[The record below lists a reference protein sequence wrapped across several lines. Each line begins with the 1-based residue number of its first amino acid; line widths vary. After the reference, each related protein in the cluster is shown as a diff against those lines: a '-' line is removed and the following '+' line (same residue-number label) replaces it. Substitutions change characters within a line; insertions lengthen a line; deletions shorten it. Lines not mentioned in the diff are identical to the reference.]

1 MEDRWNAEEYARNS
15 SAQWKWAVEAI
26 EKIHLQKG
34 EQVLD
39 IGCGDGKVTALLARR
54 VPDGGVVGIDRSD
67 EMVEYARKAFPLS
80 DYPNLT
86 FEQMDALDI
95 DFQERFDVV
104 FSNATLHWVSNHRRV
119 LTGIRTAL
127 KQGGRFFL
135 SMGGRG
141 NARDVIAA
149 FEQVIELNNWRRYF
163 VDFTFPYAF
172 FGVEE
177 YQTWLAEAG
186 LRAWRVELIPKDM
199 THPGPAGLVGWLR
212 TTWLPYLER
221 VPAETREVFLNQVVT
236 RYFENHPMDKGGQTH
251 VGMVRLEAVGER

>member
-1 MEDRWNAEEYARNS
+1 MNYRWNAEEYARNS

-26 EKIHLQKG
+26 EKIQLQPG

-39 IGCGDGKVTALLARR
+39 IGCGDGKVTALLASQ

-67 EMVEYARKAFPLS
+67 EMVQYARNAFPPA
-80 DYPNLT
+80 DNPHLT
-86 FEQMDALDI
+86 FQQMDALDI

-104 FSNATLHWVSNHRRV
+104 FSNATLHWVHNHRRV

-141 NARDVIAA
+141 NASAVVAA
-149 FEQVIELNNWRRYF
+149 FEQVIEKNELDRYF

-177 YQTWLAEAG
+177 YQAWLGEAG
-186 LRAWRVELIPKDM
+186 LRARRVELIPKDM
-199 THPGPAGLVGWLR
+199 VHASPAGLAGWLR

-221 VPAETREVFLNQVVT
+221 VPAEYRENFLSQVVT
-236 RYFENHPMDKGGQTH
+236 RYLENHPLDRDGQTH
-251 VGMVRLEAVGER
+251 VGMVRLEAAGER